1 MNPEMQIEKEF
12 SSEGENIE
20 TIINEAENCIRQGER
35 QLETLPEDQRE
46 ILEIIKDKKFEPLS
60 VQIIE
65 KLGGMYRM
73 NMPER

>member
-46 ILEIIKDKKFEPLS
+46 ILEIIKDKKF
-60 VQIIE
+60 
-65 KLGGMYRM
+65 
-73 NMPER
+73 

>member
-60 VQIIE
+60 LPIIE

>member
-20 TIINEAENCIRQGER
+20 TIIKKAQDCVQEGEE
-35 QLETLPEDQRE
+35 QLEALPEDQ
-46 ILEIIKDKKFEPLS
+46 LELLQMLKDEKFEPLS
-60 VQIIE
+60 RQIIE

-73 NMPER
+73 NMPA